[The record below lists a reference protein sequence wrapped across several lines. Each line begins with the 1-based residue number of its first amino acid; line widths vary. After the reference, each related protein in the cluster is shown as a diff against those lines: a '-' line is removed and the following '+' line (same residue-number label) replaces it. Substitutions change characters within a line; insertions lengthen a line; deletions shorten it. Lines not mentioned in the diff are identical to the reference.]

1 MSENIVQVWTNTK
14 MYSRLL
20 QELIFFSENVEKL
33 LFNTGTVEIFGLS
46 NFDLN
51 VITSQ
56 G

>member
-14 MYSRLL
+14 IYSRLL

-33 LFNTGTVEIFGLS
+33 LFNRGAVEIFRLS